1 MIILKKSIIIFT
13 FFHFFY
19 YDNKIMVEIDG
30 KALVSR
36 IDKKLEEKGT
46 NPKRTKRKSL
56 SELGMNPSNLS
67 HWIKGQEP
75 SSFALA
81 RIADFLGVS
90 LEWLLFGKEE
100 QQDELTREERE
111 LVEAYR
117 HLSTQGKVVVSFI
130 AKGLRQD

>member
-1 MIILKKSIIIFT
+1 MKEID
-13 FFHFFY
+13 Y
-19 YDNKIMVEIDG
+19 YDV
-30 KALVSR
+30 VTR
-36 IDKKLEEKGT
+36 IDKKLECMKQNGREVLAKECGISMAAISQWK
-46 NPKRTKRKSL
+46 NRKS
-56 SELGMNPSNLS
+56 SPSCTY
-67 HWIKGQEP
+67 IV
-75 SSFALA
+75 

-100 QQDELTREERE
+100 QQDELTKEERE

>member
-19 YDNKIMVEIDG
+19 YDNKIMIEIDG

-36 IDKKLEEKGT
+36 IDKKLEEKG
-46 NPKRTKRKSL
+46 TKRKSL

-100 QQDELTREERE
+100 KQDELTKEERE

>member
-1 MIILKKSIIIFT
+1 M
-13 FFHFFY
+13 
-19 YDNKIMVEIDG
+19 
-30 KALVSR
+30 VSR
-36 IDKKLEEKGT
+36 IDDKLKKKGMS
-46 NPKRTKRKSL
+46 RKAL
-56 SELGMNPSNLS
+56 SELGITPSNLS

-100 QQDELTREERE
+100 KQDELTKEERE

-117 HLSTQGKVVVSFI
+117 HLSTQSKVVVSFI